1 MRASLCVASGRVRD
15 APSLRPISSRA
26 HPSPRSE
33 RFSCC
38 FRQLQIPVAAA
49 QARMLVR
56 RLPSCQS
63 AVEHAL
69 QTITT
74 PSALSVSC
82 LALASQFLSHSH
94 SLFVCLSHFC
104 ASYFSSFFSIHPSHG
119 LMKRRLGEQ
128 HGLFV
133 CLNFFILIL
142 LRPWAVMFFHRG
154 SLTAWA
160 SACAHQNN
168 KTHFYEFIPE
178 KFLHHG
184 QRYYWNIGRG
194 EKKILFSKKT
204 SSEQGHSG
212 VVNGNNWFICFC

>member
-15 APSLRPISSRA
+15 APSLRPKSSRA

-33 RFSCC
+33 CFSCC

-82 LALASQFLSHSH
+82 LALASQFSLPLSLSLCASLSFLCFLF
-94 SLFVCLSHFC
+94 SLFLLNSSKPWVNEEEVRRAAWIVCLSDFLHFDLVKALSC
-104 ASYFSSFFSIHPSHG
+104 DVFSSWKSHSVS
-119 LMKRRLGEQ
+119 KRL
-128 HGLFV
+128 
-133 CLNFFILIL
+133 C
-142 LRPWAVMFFHRG
+142 
-154 SLTAWA
+154 T
-160 SACAHQNN
+160 
-168 KTHFYEFIPE
+168 
-178 KFLHHG
+178 
-184 QRYYWNIGRG
+184 
-194 EKKILFSKKT
+194 
-204 SSEQGHSG
+204 SEQQNTLLWVYSREVLTPWPEVLLKHR
-212 VVNGNNWFICFC
+212 